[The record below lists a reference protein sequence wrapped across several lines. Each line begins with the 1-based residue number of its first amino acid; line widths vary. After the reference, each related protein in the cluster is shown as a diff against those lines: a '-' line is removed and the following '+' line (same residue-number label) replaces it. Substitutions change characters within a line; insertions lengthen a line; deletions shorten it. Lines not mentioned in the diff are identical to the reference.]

1 MNWTGGRLH
10 RHSTTNAPKH
20 KQKRQA
26 IRKPTQGPQQVTLFH
41 KFKQTKAQDPDRH
54 TPNDK
59 DNQTSHQKQ
68 SPTTLAS
75 LSPNHRSSKESTRL
89 ESIKH
94 RLLAK
99 TDWAAV
105 SAARPLKMT
114 FPPLEELAQFG
125 KRRKLTEADRRRL
138 DKSDNQVFR
147 GEGPLLRYGFQKN
160 ETLSEIGTIDGLE
173 IRINGKNAGVDQVPA
188 FEDLQQS
195 NLSSQPMLLDHE
207 ETVLWEL
214 SRTSMV
220 SNVMSE
226 DMPTGEYSS
235 VVPDYHSS
243 RTSLLSSPSN
253 IWISQSRVLSGY
265 LSDY

>member
-1 MNWTGGRLH
+1 
-10 RHSTTNAPKH
+10 
-20 KQKRQA
+20 
-26 IRKPTQGPQQVTLFH
+26 
-41 KFKQTKAQDPDRH
+41 
-54 TPNDK
+54 
-59 DNQTSHQKQ
+59 
-68 SPTTLAS
+68 
-75 LSPNHRSSKESTRL
+75 
-89 ESIKH
+89 
-94 RLLAK
+94 
-99 TDWAAV
+99 
-105 SAARPLKMT
+105 MT

-138 DKSDNQVFR
+138 DKSDDQVFR

-195 NLSSQPMLLDHE
+195 NLSSQPMLLDRE
-207 ETVLWEL
+207 ETVLREL
-214 SRTSMV
+214 SRTSRV

>member
-20 KQKRQA
+20 KHKGQA

-41 KFKQTKAQDPDRH
+41 KFKQTKAQDPDKH
-54 TPNDK
+54 TSNDK

-68 SPTTLAS
+68 SPTILAS

-94 RLLAK
+94 QLLAK

-114 FPPLEELAQFG
+114 FPPLEEQFG

-147 GEGPLLRYGFQKN
+147 GEGPLFRYGFRKN
-160 ETLSEIGTIDGLE
+160 ETLSKIGTIDGLE

-188 FEDLQQS
+188 FEDIQQS
-195 NLSSQPMLLDHE
+195 NLSSQPMLLDRE
-207 ETVLWEL
+207 ETVLREP

-220 SNVMSE
+220 TNVMSE

-235 VVPDYHSS
+235 VIPDYHSS

-253 IWISQSRVLSGY
+253 IWISQSRVLSGC

>member
-26 IRKPTQGPQQVTLFH
+26 TRKPAQGSQQVTLFH
-41 KFKQTKAQDPDRH
+41 KFRQTKAQDPDRH
-54 TPNDK
+54 TSNDK
-59 DNQTSHQKQ
+59 DNQASHQKQ

-75 LSPNHRSSKESTRL
+75 LSPNYRSSKESIRL

-94 RLLAK
+94 QLLAK
-99 TDWAAV
+99 TDWAAI

-114 FPPLEELAQFG
+114 FPPLEEVAQFG

-147 GEGPLLRYGFQKN
+147 GEGPLFRYGFRKN

-188 FEDLQQS
+188 FEDIQQS
-195 NLSSQPMLLDHE
+195 NLSSQSMLLDRE
-207 ETVLWEL
+207 ETVLREV

-253 IWISQSRVLSGY
+253 IWISQSRVPLGY

>member
-10 RHSTTNAPKH
+10 RHSTANPPKH
-20 KQKRQA
+20 KHKKQG
-26 IRKPTQGPQQVTLFH
+26 IRKPTQGSQQVTLFH
-41 KFKQTKAQDPDRH
+41 KFTQTKVPDSDKH

-75 LSPNHRSSKESTRL
+75 LSPNHQSSKESTRL
-89 ESIKH
+89 ERIK
-94 RLLAK
+94 RQLLAK

-138 DKSDNQVFR
+138 DKPDNQVSR
-147 GEGPLLRYGFQKN
+147 GEGPLFRRGFRKN

-173 IRINGKNAGVDQVPA
+173 ITINGKKTGVDQVPA
-188 FEDLQQS
+188 FEDTQPS
-195 NLSSQPMLLDHE
+195 NRSSQPMLLDRE
-207 ETVLWEL
+207 ETVLQEL
-214 SRTSMV
+214 SRASMV
-220 SNVMSE
+220 SNVISE
-226 DMPTGEYSS
+226 DMLTSEYS
-235 VVPDYHSS
+235 PAILDYHSS

-253 IWISQSRVLSGY
+253 IWISQSRALSGY